1 MPERTTKG
9 ADMHYDGMT
18 FRPPYEAGSLLLQV
32 TRGCSHNACTFCSMY
47 REVSFAISP
56 LEEIVDDLAEA
67 AWEFPG
73 VSRVFLVNGDAF
85 CLPADALL
93 NIAEMIHEA
102 LPNVRSIGCYARIPN
117 VSSKTDGELA
127 ALAAAGYD
135 NINIGVESGLDDV
148 LAFMNKGFTVDDAL
162 RQFER
167 LHAAGLPFNVNII
180 NAAAGPKRIAEHAA
194 ANAAVVNAAQPTL
207 IFVSPLHVDPGTPLV
222 GLIERGEFEEC
233 TLGQYLEEEIAFL
246 EDLELDD
253 CVFFGVH
260 VSNPVPVNGWLPR
273 DKEALLAALRAGMAR
288 IPQAELDAHP
298 NKGTEGSLR

>member
-1 MPERTTKG
+1 
-9 ADMHYDGMT
+9 MHYDGMT
-18 FRPPYEAGSLLLQV
+18 FRPPYEARSLLLQV

-47 REVSFAISP
+47 RDVSFAISP

-67 AWEFPG
+67 AWAYPH
-73 VSRVFLVNGDAF
+73 VSRAFLVNGDAF

-117 VSSKTDGELA
+117 VTSKTDTELA

-148 LAFMNKGFTVDDAL
+148 LALMNKGFTVEEARL
-162 RQFER
+162 QFAR

-180 NAAAGPKRIAEHAA
+180 NAAAGPQRIAEHAA
-194 ANAAVVNAAQPTL
+194 ANAALVNEAQPTL

-246 EDLELDD
+246 EGLELDD
-253 CVFFGVH
+253 CVFFGAH
-260 VSNPVPVNGWLPR
+260 VSNPIPVNGLLPR
-273 DKEALLAALRAGMAR
+273 DKDELLTVLRDGMAR
-288 IPQAELDAHP
+288 IPRTQLDAHP
-298 NKGTEGSLR
+298 SKGAEGSLR

>member
-1 MPERTTKG
+1 
-9 ADMHYDGMT
+9 MHYDGMT
-18 FRPPYEAGSLLLQV
+18 FRPPYEAHSLLLQV

-47 REVSFAISP
+47 RDVSFAISP

-67 AWEFPG
+67 AWAYPY

-117 VSSKTDGELA
+117 VTSKTDADLA

-148 LAFMNKGFTVDDAL
+148 LALMNKGFTVEEARL
-162 RQFER
+162 QFAR

-180 NAAAGPKRIAEHAA
+180 NAAAGPQRIVEHAA
-194 ANAAVVNAAQPTL
+194 ANAALVNEAQPTL

-246 EDLELDD
+246 EGLELDD
-253 CVFFGVH
+253 CVFFGAH
-260 VSNPVPVNGWLPR
+260 VSNPIPVNGLLPR
-273 DKEALLAALRAGMAR
+273 DKDELLTVLRDGMAR
-288 IPQAELDAHP
+288 IPRAQLDAHP
-298 NKGTEGSLR
+298 SKGAEGSLR

>member
-1 MPERTTKG
+1 
-9 ADMHYDGMT
+9 MHYDGMT
-18 FRPPYEAGSLLLQV
+18 FRPPYEARSLLLQV

-47 REVSFAISP
+47 RDVSFAISP

-67 AWEFPG
+67 AWAYPY

-102 LPNVRSIGCYARIPN
+102 LPNVRSIGSYARIPN
-117 VSSKTDGELA
+117 VTSKTDTELA

-148 LAFMNKGFTVDDAL
+148 LAFMNKGFTVEEARL
-162 RQFER
+162 QFAR

-180 NAAAGPKRIAEHAA
+180 NAAAGPQRIAEHAA
-194 ANAAVVNAAQPTL
+194 ANASLVNEAQPTL

-246 EDLELDD
+246 EGLELDD
-253 CVFFGVH
+253 CVFFGAH
-260 VSNPVPVNGWLPR
+260 VSNPIPVNGLLPR
-273 DKEALLAALRAGMAR
+273 DKDELLTVLRDGMAR
-288 IPQAELDAHP
+288 IPRAQLDAHP
-298 NKGTEGSLR
+298 SKGAEGSLQ

>member
-1 MPERTTKG
+1 
-9 ADMHYDGMT
+9 MHYDGMT
-18 FRPPYEAGSLLLQV
+18 FRPPYEARSLLLQV

-47 REVSFAISP
+47 RDVSFAISP

-67 AWEFPG
+67 AWAYPY

-117 VSSKTDGELA
+117 VTSKTDAELA

-148 LAFMNKGFTVDDAL
+148 LAFMNKGFTVEEARL
-162 RQFER
+162 QFAR

-180 NAAAGPKRIAEHAA
+180 NAAAGPQRIAEHAA
-194 ANAAVVNAAQPTL
+194 ANASLVNEAQPTL

-246 EDLELDD
+246 EGLELDD
-253 CVFFGVH
+253 CVFFGAH
-260 VSNPVPVNGWLPR
+260 VSNPIPVNGLLPR
-273 DKEALLAALRAGMAR
+273 DKDELLTVLRDGMAR
-288 IPQAELDAHP
+288 IPRAQLDAHP
-298 NKGTEGSLR
+298 SKGAEGSLR

>member
-1 MPERTTKG
+1 
-9 ADMHYDGMT
+9 MHYDGMT
-18 FRPPYEAGSLLLQV
+18 FRPPYEARSLLLQV

-47 REVSFAISP
+47 RDVSFAISP

-67 AWEFPG
+67 TWAYPY

-117 VSSKTDGELA
+117 VTSKTDTELA

-148 LAFMNKGFTVDDAL
+148 LALMNKGFTVEEARL
-162 RQFER
+162 QFAR

-180 NAAAGPKRIAEHAA
+180 NAAAGPQRIAEHAA
-194 ANAAVVNAAQPTL
+194 ANASLVNEAQPTL

-233 TLGQYLEEEIAFL
+233 TLGQYL
-246 EDLELDD
+246 
-253 CVFFGVH
+253 
-260 VSNPVPVNGWLPR
+260 R
-273 DKEALLAALRAGMAR
+273 R
-288 IPQAELDAHP
+288 
-298 NKGTEGSLR
+298 SLSSRGLSLMTACSSVRM

>member
-1 MPERTTKG
+1 
-9 ADMHYDGMT
+9 MHYDGMT
-18 FRPPYEAGSLLLQV
+18 FRPPYEARSLLLQV

-47 REVSFAISP
+47 RDVSFAISP

-67 AWEFPG
+67 AWAYPY

-117 VSSKTDGELA
+117 VTSKTDAELA

-148 LAFMNKGFTVDDAL
+148 LALMNKGFTVEEARL
-162 RQFER
+162 QFAR

-180 NAAAGPKRIAEHAA
+180 NAAAGPQRIAEHAA
-194 ANAAVVNAAQPTL
+194 ANAALVNEAQPTL

-246 EDLELDD
+246 EGLELDD
-253 CVFFGVH
+253 CVFFGAH
-260 VSNPVPVNGWLPR
+260 VSNPIPVNGLLPR
-273 DKEALLAALRAGMAR
+273 DKDELLTVLRDGMAR
-288 IPQAELDAHP
+288 IPRAQLDAHP
-298 NKGTEGSLR
+298 SKGAEGSLR

>member
-1 MPERTTKG
+1 
-9 ADMHYDGMT
+9 MHYDGMT
-18 FRPPYEAGSLLLQV
+18 FRPPYEARSLLLQV

-47 REVSFAISP
+47 RDVSFAISP

-67 AWEFPG
+67 AWAYPY

-117 VSSKTDGELA
+117 VTSKTDAELA

-148 LAFMNKGFTVDDAL
+148 LAFMNKGFTVEEARL
-162 RQFER
+162 QFAR

-180 NAAAGPKRIAEHAA
+180 NAAAGPQRIAEHAA
-194 ANAAVVNAAQPTL
+194 ANAALVNEAQPTL

-246 EDLELDD
+246 EGLELDD
-253 CVFFGVH
+253 CVFFGAH
-260 VSNPVPVNGWLPR
+260 VSNPIPVNGLLPR
-273 DKEALLAALRAGMAR
+273 DKDELLTVLRDGMAR
-288 IPQAELDAHP
+288 IPRTQLDAHP
-298 NKGTEGSLR
+298 SKGAEGSLR

>member
-1 MPERTTKG
+1 
-9 ADMHYDGMT
+9 MHYDGMT
-18 FRPPYEAGSLLLQV
+18 FRPPYEARSLLLQV

-47 REVSFAISP
+47 RDVSFAISP

-67 AWEFPG
+67 AWAYPF

-117 VSSKTDGELA
+117 VTSKTDAELA

-148 LAFMNKGFTVDDAL
+148 LALMNKGFTVEEARL
-162 RQFER
+162 QFAR

-180 NAAAGPKRIAEHAA
+180 NAAAGPQRIAEHAA
-194 ANAAVVNAAQPTL
+194 ANAALVNEAQPTL

-246 EDLELDD
+246 EGLELDD
-253 CVFFGVH
+253 CVFFGAH
-260 VSNPVPVNGWLPR
+260 VSNPIPVNGLLPR
-273 DKEALLAALRAGMAR
+273 DKDELLAVLRDGMAR
-288 IPQAELDAHP
+288 IPREQLDAHP
-298 NKGTEGSLR
+298 SKGAEGSLR

>member
-1 MPERTTKG
+1 MYQFPENLRK
-9 ADMHYDGMT
+9 AYESQPSAFVYDELIDGKVI
-18 FRPPYEAGSLLLQV
+18 PLLV
-32 TRGCSHNACTFCSMY
+32 SDGFC
-47 REVSFAISP
+47 E
-56 LEEIVDDLAEA
+56 
-67 AWEFPG
+67 
-73 VSRVFLVNGDAF
+73 LVNMDRAHAMEWFREG
-85 CLPADALL
+85 
-93 NIAEMIHEA
+93 
-102 LPNVRSIGCYARIPN
+102 
-117 VSSKTDGELA
+117 
-127 ALAAAGYD
+127 
-135 NINIGVESGLDDV
+135 
-148 LAFMNKGFTVDDAL
+148 
-162 RQFER
+162 QFER

>member
-1 MPERTTKG
+1 
-9 ADMHYDGMT
+9 MHYDGMT
-18 FRPPYEAGSLLLQV
+18 FRPPYEARSLLLQV

-47 REVSFAISP
+47 RDVSFAISP

-67 AWEFPG
+67 AWAYPY

-93 NIAEMIHEA
+93 NVAEMIHEA

-117 VSSKTDGELA
+117 VTSKTDAELA

-148 LAFMNKGFTVDDAL
+148 LALMNKGFTVEEARL
-162 RQFER
+162 QFAR

-180 NAAAGPKRIAEHAA
+180 NAAAGPQRIAEHAA
-194 ANAAVVNAAQPTL
+194 ANAALVNEAQPTL

-246 EDLELDD
+246 EGLELDD
-253 CVFFGVH
+253 CVFFGAH
-260 VSNPVPVNGWLPR
+260 VSNPIPVNGLLPR
-273 DKEALLAALRAGMAR
+273 DKDELLTVLRDGMAR
-288 IPQAELDAHP
+288 IPRTQLDAHP
-298 NKGTEGSLR
+298 SKGAEGSLR

>member
-1 MPERTTKG
+1 
-9 ADMHYDGMT
+9 MHYDGMT

-32 TRGCSHNACTFCSMY
+32 THGCSHNACTFCSMY
-47 REVSFAISP
+47 RDVSFAVSP

-67 AWEFPG
+67 AWAYPG
-73 VSRVFLVNGDAF
+73 VNRVFLVNGDAF

-93 NIAEMIHEA
+93 NIAEMVHEA

-117 VSSKTDGELA
+117 VTAKTDKELK
-127 ALAAAGYD
+127 ALAGAGYY

-148 LAFMNKGFTVDDAL
+148 LTFMNKGFTVEEAL
-162 RQFER
+162 RQFGR

-180 NAAAGPKRIAEHAA
+180 NAAAGPMRISEHAA
-194 ANAAVVNAAQPTL
+194 ANVALVNAAQPTL

-222 GLIERGEFEEC
+222 GHIARGEFKEC

-246 EDLELDD
+246 EGLELDD

-273 DKEALLAALRAGMAR
+273 DKEALLAALRSGMTR
-288 IPQAELDAHP
+288 IPKAELDSHP
-298 NKGTEGSLR
+298 DKGAEGSLR

>member
-1 MPERTTKG
+1 
-9 ADMHYDGMT
+9 MHYDGMT
-18 FRPPYEAGSLLLQV
+18 FRPPYEARSLLLQV

-47 REVSFAISP
+47 RDVSFAISP

-67 AWEFPG
+67 AWAYPY

-117 VSSKTDGELA
+117 VASKTDAELA

-148 LAFMNKGFTVDDAL
+148 LAFMNKGFTVEEARL
-162 RQFER
+162 QFAR

-180 NAAAGPKRIAEHAA
+180 NAAAGPQRIAEHAA
-194 ANAAVVNAAQPTL
+194 ANAALVNEAQPTL

-246 EDLELDD
+246 EGLELDD
-253 CVFFGVH
+253 CVFFGAH
-260 VSNPVPVNGWLPR
+260 VSNPIPVNGLLPR
-273 DKEALLAALRAGMAR
+273 DKDELLTVLRDGMAR
-288 IPQAELDAHP
+288 IPRTQLDAHP
-298 NKGTEGSLR
+298 SKGAEGSLR

>member
-1 MPERTTKG
+1 
-9 ADMHYDGMT
+9 MHYDGMT
-18 FRPPYEAGSLLLQV
+18 FRPPYEARSLLLQV

-47 REVSFAISP
+47 RDVSFAISP

-67 AWEFPG
+67 AWAYPY

-117 VSSKTDGELA
+117 VTSKTDTELA

-148 LAFMNKGFTVDDAL
+148 LAFMNKGFTVEEARL
-162 RQFER
+162 QFAR

-180 NAAAGPKRIAEHAA
+180 NAAAGPQRIAEHAA
-194 ANAAVVNAAQPTL
+194 ANASLVNEAQPTL

-222 GLIERGEFEEC
+222 GLIDRGEFEEC

-246 EDLELDD
+246 EGLELDD
-253 CVFFGVH
+253 CVFFGAH
-260 VSNPVPVNGWLPR
+260 VSNPIPVNGLLPR
-273 DKEALLAALRAGMAR
+273 DKDELLAVLRDGKAR
-288 IPQAELDAHP
+288 IPHEQLDAHP
-298 NKGTEGSLR
+298 SKGAEGSLR

>member
-1 MPERTTKG
+1 
-9 ADMHYDGMT
+9 MHYDGMT
-18 FRPPYEAGSLLLQV
+18 FRPPYEARSLLLQV

-47 REVSFAISP
+47 RDVSFAISP

-67 AWEFPG
+67 AWAYPY

-93 NIAEMIHEA
+93 NTAEMIHEA

-117 VSSKTDGELA
+117 VTSKTDAELA

-148 LAFMNKGFTVDDAL
+148 LALMNKGFTVEEARL
-162 RQFER
+162 QFAR

-180 NAAAGPKRIAEHAA
+180 NAAAGPQRIAEHAA
-194 ANAAVVNAAQPTL
+194 ANAALVNEAQPTL

-246 EDLELDD
+246 EGLELDD
-253 CVFFGVH
+253 CVFFGAH
-260 VSNPVPVNGWLPR
+260 VSNPIPVNGLLPR
-273 DKEALLAALRAGMAR
+273 DKDELLTVLRDGMAR
-288 IPQAELDAHP
+288 IPRTQLDAHP
-298 NKGTEGSLR
+298 SKGAEGSLR

>member
-1 MPERTTKG
+1 
-9 ADMHYDGMT
+9 MHYDGMT
-18 FRPPYEAGSLLLQV
+18 FRPPYEARSLLLQV

-47 REVSFAISP
+47 RDVSFAISP

-67 AWEFPG
+67 AWAYPY

-117 VSSKTDGELA
+117 VTSKTDAELA

-148 LAFMNKGFTVDDAL
+148 LALMNKGFTVEEARL
-162 RQFER
+162 QFAR

-180 NAAAGPKRIAEHAA
+180 NAAAGPQRIAEHAA
-194 ANAAVVNAAQPTL
+194 ANAALVNEAQPTL

-246 EDLELDD
+246 EGLELDD
-253 CVFFGVH
+253 CVFFGAH
-260 VSNPVPVNGWLPR
+260 VSNPIPVNGLLPR
-273 DKEALLAALRAGMAR
+273 DKDELLTVLRDGMAR
-288 IPQAELDAHP
+288 IPRTQLDAHP
-298 NKGTEGSLR
+298 SKGAEGSLR

>member
-1 MPERTTKG
+1 
-9 ADMHYDGMT
+9 MHYDGMT
-18 FRPPYEAGSLLLQV
+18 FRPPYEARSLLLQV

-47 REVSFAISP
+47 RDVSFAISP

-67 AWEFPG
+67 AWAYPY
-73 VSRVFLVNGDAF
+73 VIRVFLVNGDAF

-117 VSSKTDGELA
+117 VTSKTDAELA

-148 LAFMNKGFTVDDAL
+148 LALMNKGFTVEEARL
-162 RQFER
+162 QFAR

-180 NAAAGPKRIAEHAA
+180 NAAAGPQRIAEHAA
-194 ANAAVVNAAQPTL
+194 ANAALVNEAQPTL

-246 EDLELDD
+246 EGLELDD
-253 CVFFGVH
+253 CVFFGAH
-260 VSNPVPVNGWLPR
+260 VSNPIPVNGLLPR
-273 DKEALLAALRAGMAR
+273 DKDELLTVLRDGMAR
-288 IPQAELDAHP
+288 IPRTQLDAHP
-298 NKGTEGSLR
+298 SKGAEGSLR

>member
-1 MPERTTKG
+1 
-9 ADMHYDGMT
+9 MHYDGMT
-18 FRPPYEAGSLLLQV
+18 FRPPYEARSLLLQV

-47 REVSFAISP
+47 RDVSFAISP

-67 AWEFPG
+67 TWAYPY

-117 VSSKTDGELA
+117 VTSKTDAELA

-148 LAFMNKGFTVDDAL
+148 LALMNKGFTVEEARL
-162 RQFER
+162 QFAR

-180 NAAAGPKRIAEHAA
+180 NAAAGPQRIAEHAA
-194 ANAAVVNAAQPTL
+194 ANASLVNEAQPTL

-246 EDLELDD
+246 EGLELDD
-253 CVFFGVH
+253 CVFFGAH
-260 VSNPVPVNGWLPR
+260 VSNPIPVNGLLPR
-273 DKEALLAALRAGMAR
+273 DKDELLTVLRDGMAR
-288 IPQAELDAHP
+288 IPRAQLDAHP
-298 NKGTEGSLR
+298 SKGAEGSLR

>member
-1 MPERTTKG
+1 
-9 ADMHYDGMT
+9 MHYDGMT
-18 FRPPYEAGSLLLQV
+18 FRPPYEARSLLLQV

-47 REVSFAISP
+47 RDVSFAISP

-67 AWEFPG
+67 AWAYPY

-117 VSSKTDGELA
+117 VTSKTDAELA

-148 LAFMNKGFTVDDAL
+148 LALMNKGFTVEEARL
-162 RQFER
+162 QFAR

-180 NAAAGPKRIAEHAA
+180 NAAAGPQRIAEHAA
-194 ANAAVVNAAQPTL
+194 ANASLVNEAQPTL

-246 EDLELDD
+246 EGLELDD
-253 CVFFGVH
+253 CVFFGAH
-260 VSNPVPVNGWLPR
+260 VSNPIPVNGLLPR
-273 DKEALLAALRAGMAR
+273 DKDELLTVLRDGMAR
-288 IPQAELDAHP
+288 IPRAQLDAHP
-298 NKGTEGSLR
+298 SKGAEGSLR

>member
-1 MPERTTKG
+1 
-9 ADMHYDGMT
+9 MHYDGMT
-18 FRPPYEAGSLLLQV
+18 FRPPYEARSLLLQV

-47 REVSFAISP
+47 RDVSFAISP

-67 AWEFPG
+67 AWGYPY

-117 VSSKTDGELA
+117 VTSKTDTELA

-148 LAFMNKGFTVDDAL
+148 LALMNKGFTVEEARL
-162 RQFER
+162 QFAR

-180 NAAAGPKRIAEHAA
+180 NAAAGPKRILEHAA
-194 ANAAVVNAAQPTL
+194 ANAALVNEAKPML
-207 IFVSPLHVDPGTPLV
+207 IFVSPLHVDPGAPLEKLV
-222 GLIERGEFEEC
+222 ARGDFAEC

-246 EDLELDD
+246 EGLELDD
-253 CVFFGVH
+253 CVFFGAH
-260 VSNPVPVNGWLPR
+260 VSNPVPVNGLLPR
-273 DKEALLAALRAGMAR
+273 DKGALLAMLHDGLSMMPQSMRDSHPSKGAEGRLR
-288 IPQAELDAHP
+288 
-298 NKGTEGSLR
+298 

>member
-1 MPERTTKG
+1 
-9 ADMHYDGMT
+9 MHYDGMT
-18 FRPPYEAGSLLLQV
+18 FRPPYEARSLLLQV

-47 REVSFAISP
+47 RDVSFAISP

-67 AWEFPG
+67 AWAYPY

-93 NIAEMIHEA
+93 NTAEMIHEA

-117 VSSKTDGELA
+117 VTSKTDAELA

-148 LAFMNKGFTVDDAL
+148 LAFMNKGFTVEEARL
-162 RQFER
+162 QFAR

-180 NAAAGPKRIAEHAA
+180 NAAAGPQRIAEHAA
-194 ANAAVVNAAQPTL
+194 ANAALVNEAQPTL

-246 EDLELDD
+246 EGLELDD
-253 CVFFGVH
+253 CVFFGAH
-260 VSNPVPVNGWLPR
+260 VSNPIPVNGLLPR
-273 DKEALLAALRAGMAR
+273 DKDELLTVLRDGMAR
-288 IPQAELDAHP
+288 IPRTQLDAHP
-298 NKGTEGSLR
+298 SKGAEGSLR

>member
-1 MPERTTKG
+1 
-9 ADMHYDGMT
+9 MHYDGMT
-18 FRPPYEAGSLLLQV
+18 FRPPYEARSLLLQV

-47 REVSFAISP
+47 RDVSFAISP

-67 AWEFPG
+67 AWAYPY
-73 VSRVFLVNGDAF
+73 VSRMFLVNGDAF

-117 VSSKTDGELA
+117 VTSKTDAELA

-148 LAFMNKGFTVDDAL
+148 LALMNKGFTVEEARLQFARL
-162 RQFER
+162 R
-167 LHAAGLPFNVNII
+167 
-180 NAAAGPKRIAEHAA
+180 AAGPQRIAEHAA
-194 ANAAVVNAAQPTL
+194 ANAALVNEAQPTL

-246 EDLELDD
+246 EGLELDD
-253 CVFFGVH
+253 CVFFGAH
-260 VSNPVPVNGWLPR
+260 VSNPIPVNGLLPR
-273 DKEALLAALRAGMAR
+273 DKDELLTVLRDGMAR
-288 IPQAELDAHP
+288 IPRTQLDAHP
-298 NKGTEGSLR
+298 SKGAEGSLR